1 MKIYNNG
8 INPNLVKQLQNSK
21 LEKSTSNENANIKGN
36 DTFQN
41 ILSNAVDVKEKIE
54 FSKHAKIRM
63 MDRNIN
69 ISPAQMKRIE
79 NGMVQARDKGIKDSL
94 VLVDDLAL
102 IVNVKNNI
110 VVTAVDESKEKI
122 FTNIDGAVI
131 V

>member
-8 INPNLVKQLQNSK
+8 INPNLVRQLQNSNIDK
-21 LEKSTSNENANIKGN
+21 TVSNENITGAN
-36 DTFQN
+36 TFQN
-41 ILSNAVDVKEKIE
+41 ILSNAVDDNEKIE
-54 FSKHAKIRM
+54 FSKHAKLRM
-63 MDRNIN
+63 MDRNIK
-69 ISPAQMKRIE
+69 ISPSQMKRIE

-94 VLVDDLAL
+94 VLVDNLAL

>member
-21 LEKSTSNENANIKGN
+21 LDKSNSNENIKGTN
-36 DTFQN
+36 TFQD
-41 ILSNAVDVKEKIE
+41 ILSNAVDSNEKIE
-54 FSKHAKIRM
+54 FSKHAKLRM

-69 ISPAQMKRIE
+69 ISPSQMKRIE

-94 VLVDDLAL
+94 VLVDNLAL

-110 VVTAVDESKEKI
+110 VVTAVDESKDKI